1 VEQHLPW
8 PQRFELMAMLFLH
21 GMALAA
27 WFVPMGTVLQ
37 ASGLGAWTPFA
48 FGASAVAALLSPLF
62 FGAMA
67 DRSVPP
73 IKVLRWVC
81 LGTGL
86 LSLVTAYALKQRLE
100 GVSIWLL
107 IQLQAL
113 LSVPTNSLS
122 GSIVLARVANSHGQF
137 GAIRAMGTAGWMTGC
152 WIVSGLHLD
161 ASENTFVLS
170 GLLWFVLSAYTL
182 LLPAGVVQSRT
193 SGRLT
198 LRQRFGL
205 DALSLLKDHDHR
217 VIFITAAL
225 VAIPFAAFYPYTPT
239 HMKDLGMERTSA
251 WMSMGQV
258 IEVAI
263 MFTIGSVMVDW
274 KLKWVILVGLGRKL
288 ATILDRFRPAGPCRF
303 DLLCNQLP
311 RGKENS
317 HRSDHGQGGLIPSA
331 ILTTL
336 VRMQTAWL
344 KLVLIFMV
352 AIQQTVAGVSCC
364 CWTSGCVAPSSENNA
379 RQAATTQTT
388 KPFCNKCKSK
398 TASTKSVQREQQ
410 RCSRLSADPC
420 KCKASVPCIANG
432 VKSTQLES
440 SKSKKSAPPGTMVYD
455 ILCQP
460 DDLLARISLIAF
472 QLAGRFEPV
481 PAPKTT
487 LARLS
492 ILNSWVI

>member
-1 VEQHLPW
+1 VEQPLPW
-8 PQRFELMAMLFLH
+8 TQRFELMALLFLH

-37 ASGLGAWTPFA
+37 ACGLGAWTPFA
-48 FGASAVAALLSPLF
+48 FGASAVAALMSPLF

-86 LSLVTAYALKQRLE
+86 LSLVTAFALKQKLE

-107 IQLQAL
+107 IQFQAL

-137 GAIRAMGTAGWMTGC
+137 GAIRAMGTAGWMAGC

-170 GLLWFVLSAYTL
+170 GILWFVLSAYTL
-182 LLPAGVVQSRT
+182 LLPAGVVQSST

-251 WMSMGQV
+251 WMSLGQV

-274 KLKWVILVGLGRKL
+274 KLKWVILVGLFSG
-288 ATILDRFRPAGPCRF
+288 
-303 DLLCNQLP
+303 
-311 RGKENS
+311 
-317 HRSDHGQGGLIPSA
+317 
-331 ILTTL
+331 L
-336 VRMQTAWL
+336 VRYLFYAMDGQIPLLLGVCMHGMAFTFTYISTQIYLARRIAPQWRTRAQALLSLLVGGVGNLTGYLVTGTWL
-344 KLVLIFMV
+344 AMCTNGSDVNWQQYWIGLGLLVLAVLIYF
-352 AIQQTVAGVSCC
+352 AINYQG
-364 CWTSGCVAPSSENNA
+364 E
-379 RQAATTQTT
+379 
-388 KPFCNKCKSK
+388 
-398 TASTKSVQREQQ
+398 
-410 RCSRLSADPC
+410 
-420 KCKASVPCIANG
+420 
-432 VKSTQLES
+432 
-440 SKSKKSAPPGTMVYD
+440 KKSPTDP
-455 ILCQP
+455 
-460 DDLLARISLIAF
+460 
-472 QLAGRFEPV
+472 
-481 PAPKTT
+481 TT
-487 LARLS
+487 AKEA
-492 ILNSWVI
+492 

>member
-1 VEQHLPW
+1 MEQPLPW
-8 PQRFELMAMLFLH
+8 TQRFELMALLFLH

-37 ASGLGAWTPFA
+37 ACGLGAWTPFA
-48 FGASAVAALLSPLF
+48 FGASAVAALMSPLF

-73 IKVLRWVC
+73 INVLRWVC

-86 LSLVTAYALKQRLE
+86 LSLVTAFALKQKLE

-137 GAIRAMGTAGWMTGC
+137 GAIRAMGTAGWMAGC

-170 GLLWFVLSAYTL
+170 GILWFVLSAYTL
-182 LLPAGVVQSRT
+182 LLPAGVVQSST

-251 WMSMGQV
+251 WMSLGQV

-274 KLKWVILVGLGRKL
+274 KLKWVILVGLFSG
-288 ATILDRFRPAGPCRF
+288 
-303 DLLCNQLP
+303 
-311 RGKENS
+311 
-317 HRSDHGQGGLIPSA
+317 
-331 ILTTL
+331 L
-336 VRMQTAWL
+336 VRYLFYAMDGQIPLLLGVCMHGMAFTFTYISTQIYLARRIAPQWRTRAQALLSLLVGGVGNLTGYLVTGTWL
-344 KLVLIFMV
+344 AMCTNGSDVNWQQYWIGLGLLVLAVLIYF
-352 AIQQTVAGVSCC
+352 AINYQG
-364 CWTSGCVAPSSENNA
+364 E
-379 RQAATTQTT
+379 
-388 KPFCNKCKSK
+388 
-398 TASTKSVQREQQ
+398 
-410 RCSRLSADPC
+410 
-420 KCKASVPCIANG
+420 
-432 VKSTQLES
+432 
-440 SKSKKSAPPGTMVYD
+440 KKSPTDP
-455 ILCQP
+455 
-460 DDLLARISLIAF
+460 
-472 QLAGRFEPV
+472 
-481 PAPKTT
+481 TT
-487 LARLS
+487 AK
-492 ILNSWVI
+492 VA

>member
-1 VEQHLPW
+1 VEQPLPW
-8 PQRFELMAMLFLH
+8 TQRFELMALLFLH

-37 ASGLGAWTPFA
+37 ACGLGAWTPFA
-48 FGASAVAALLSPLF
+48 FGASAVAALMSPLF

-86 LSLVTAYALKQRLE
+86 LSLVTAFALKQKLE

-137 GAIRAMGTAGWMTGC
+137 GAIRAMGTAGWMAGC

-170 GLLWFVLSAYTL
+170 GILWFVLSAYTL
-182 LLPAGVVQSRT
+182 LLPPGVVQSST

-251 WMSMGQV
+251 WMSLGQV

-274 KLKWVILVGLGRKL
+274 KLKWVILVGLFSG
-288 ATILDRFRPAGPCRF
+288 
-303 DLLCNQLP
+303 
-311 RGKENS
+311 
-317 HRSDHGQGGLIPSA
+317 
-331 ILTTL
+331 L
-336 VRMQTAWL
+336 VRYLFYAMDGQIPLLLGVCMHGMAFTFTYISTQIYLARRIAPQWRTRAQALLSLLVGGVGNLTGYLVTGTWL
-344 KLVLIFMV
+344 AMCTNGSDVNWRQYWIGLGLLVLAVLIYF
-352 AIQQTVAGVSCC
+352 AINYQG
-364 CWTSGCVAPSSENNA
+364 E
-379 RQAATTQTT
+379 
-388 KPFCNKCKSK
+388 
-398 TASTKSVQREQQ
+398 
-410 RCSRLSADPC
+410 
-420 KCKASVPCIANG
+420 
-432 VKSTQLES
+432 
-440 SKSKKSAPPGTMVYD
+440 KKSPSDP
-455 ILCQP
+455 
-460 DDLLARISLIAF
+460 
-472 QLAGRFEPV
+472 
-481 PAPKTT
+481 TT
-487 LARLS
+487 AK
-492 ILNSWVI
+492 VA

>member
-1 VEQHLPW
+1 VEQPLPW
-8 PQRFELMAMLFLH
+8 TQRFELMALLFLH

-37 ASGLGAWTPFA
+37 ACGLGAWTPFA
-48 FGASAVAALLSPLF
+48 FGASAVAALMSPLF

-86 LSLVTAYALKQRLE
+86 LSLVTAFALKQKLE

-107 IQLQAL
+107 IQFQAL

-137 GAIRAMGTAGWMTGC
+137 GAIRAMGTAGWMAGC

-170 GLLWFVLSAYTL
+170 GILWFVLSAYTL
-182 LLPAGVVQSRT
+182 LLTAGVVQSST
-193 SGRLT
+193 SSRLT

-251 WMSMGQV
+251 WMSLGQV

-274 KLKWVILVGLGRKL
+274 KLKWVILVGLFSG
-288 ATILDRFRPAGPCRF
+288 
-303 DLLCNQLP
+303 
-311 RGKENS
+311 
-317 HRSDHGQGGLIPSA
+317 
-331 ILTTL
+331 L
-336 VRMQTAWL
+336 VRYLFYAMDGQIPLLLGVCMHGMAFTFTYISTQIYLARRIAPQWRTRAQALLSLLVGGVGNLTGYLVTGTWL
-344 KLVLIFMV
+344 AMCTNGSDVNWQQYWIGLGLLVLAVLIYF
-352 AIQQTVAGVSCC
+352 AINYQG
-364 CWTSGCVAPSSENNA
+364 E
-379 RQAATTQTT
+379 
-388 KPFCNKCKSK
+388 
-398 TASTKSVQREQQ
+398 
-410 RCSRLSADPC
+410 
-420 KCKASVPCIANG
+420 
-432 VKSTQLES
+432 
-440 SKSKKSAPPGTMVYD
+440 KKSPTDP
-455 ILCQP
+455 
-460 DDLLARISLIAF
+460 
-472 QLAGRFEPV
+472 
-481 PAPKTT
+481 TT
-487 LARLS
+487 AKAA
-492 ILNSWVI
+492 